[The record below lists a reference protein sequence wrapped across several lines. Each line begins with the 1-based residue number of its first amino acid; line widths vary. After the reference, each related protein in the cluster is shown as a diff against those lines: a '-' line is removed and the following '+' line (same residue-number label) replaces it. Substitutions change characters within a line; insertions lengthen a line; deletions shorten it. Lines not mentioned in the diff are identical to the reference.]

1 MRVRRWAPNAG
12 PPRLINEG
20 TPLLPCR
27 PATPQQQRPD
37 DSDQAELQN
46 SASICFQFP
55 FLAYFHELTLAAA
68 VTGASSLALPCL
80 ASDLQRDSH
89 LPLGAEGRMPR
100 SHTWRQVW
108 ALARGRAEGGRARS
122 AVLPRAPRPTSGGG
136 EPCPTLRR
144 SRRRPT
150 LGRTD
155 VARFNEHRRERQR
168 ALRDRCLDREQ
179 RSPGACQRPQLH
191 GHHATERRDT
201 WSTRPP
207 VDLGR
212 KEGYRGQSMADSRP
226 PETRSVTYGAWETQS
241 LACVRI
247 SQIRS

>member
-1 MRVRRWAPNAG
+1 M
-12 PPRLINEG
+12 INEG

-27 PATPQQQRPD
+27 PPTPQQQRPD

-100 SHTWRQVW
+100 SHTWRQVR
-108 ALARGRAEGGRARS
+108 ALARGAGRGWARS
-122 AVLPRAPRPTSGGG
+122 ERCSAQGPPAHLGRRRALSDTEEEQSATPRWGAPTSPGLMNIGLRGRGLCGTGAWIESREAQGHSCMATTPQKGG
-136 EPCPTLRR
+136 T
-144 SRRRPT
+144 
-150 LGRTD
+150 
-155 VARFNEHRRERQR
+155 
-168 ALRDRCLDREQ
+168 
-179 RSPGACQRPQLH
+179 PGAQ
-191 GHHATERRDT
+191 
-201 WSTRPP
+201 
-207 VDLGR
+207 GR
-212 KEGYRGQSMADSRP
+212 
-226 PETRSVTYGAWETQS
+226 GAWETQS